1 MRRLLSL
8 LLVVLLIAGAAY
20 AAGTYD
26 ACSLALEMAE
36 DIPEM
41 QDVKAAPTASEPNRA
56 IWTDSR
62 IKQRCALVV
71 YSSADEAD
79 LAAIVQGTSHTS
91 VRTVDGCLLE
101 IDSDLSRDI
110 IDAYAQVLS
119 DVLGV
124 EMKYEAPDYILNVNT
139 RKFHYPS
146 CSSVE
151 DMKENNRQPYTGD
164 RSELVSAGYKACK
177 RCNP

>member
-8 LLVVLLIAGAAY
+8 LLVVLLLAGAAY
-20 AAGTYD
+20 AGGTYD
-26 ACSLALEMAE
+26 ACSLVLEMAE

-41 QDVKAAPTASEPNRA
+41 QDVKAAPLANEPNRA

-62 IKQRCALVV
+62 INQRCALIV
-71 YSSADEAD
+71 YPGAGEAD
-79 LAAIVQGTSHTS
+79 WAAIVQGSSHTS
-91 VRTVDGCLLE
+91 VRVVGNCLLE

-119 DVLGV
+119 DVLDV
-124 EMKYEAPDYILNVNT
+124 ELKYEAPDYILNVNT

-151 DMKENNRQPYTGD
+151 EMKESNRQGYTGD
-164 RSELVSAGYKACK
+164 RKELVSAGYKACK